1 MTLIYDMNR
10 TLEGWNL
17 EENILSVM
25 TLKDQ
30 TQGPCRSGTAKFGL
44 LRVGSFEPFG
54 RTCSALTLILLC
66 AETRDLECRRISKR
80 IKPSIKSQRPPRS
93 RKTKTSWNTLAR
105 SVVGRSCMERQPIS
119 SRKSIDLHIR
129 EKLSDG
135 RWVGAILWLDRHC
148 RETHFP
154 KQKD

>member
-1 MTLIYDMNR
+1 MILIYDMNR

-54 RTCSALTLILLC
+54 RTCSALTLILLYG
-66 AETRDLECRRISKR
+66 ETRDLECRRISKR

-93 RKTKTSWNTLAR
+93 RKNENLLEH
-105 SVVGRSCMERQPIS
+105 SCKVRCWAFMHGTPTYLFSQIY
-119 SRKSIDLHIR
+119 
-129 EKLSDG
+129 
-135 RWVGAILWLDRHC
+135 
-148 RETHFP
+148 
-154 KQKD
+154 

>member
-44 LRVGSFEPFG
+44 LRKLVTWNAGGF
-54 RTCSALTLILLC
+54 
-66 AETRDLECRRISKR
+66 
-80 IKPSIKSQRPPRS
+80 PSES
-93 RKTKTSWNTLAR
+93 N
-105 SVVGRSCMERQPIS
+105 RQ
-119 SRKSIDLHIR
+119 
-129 EKLSDG
+129 
-135 RWVGAILWLDRHC
+135 
-148 RETHFP
+148 
-154 KQKD
+154 